1 MATLILTAVGSA
13 IGGPIGGAIGA
24 ALGQQADRALFG
36 PKAREGVR
44 LKELAVQTSSYGTP
58 IPAIFGAMRVAG
70 TVIWATDLV
79 ERRVKSGGSKGRPA
93 TVNYSYSVSMA
104 VAISSRPIVR
114 IGRIWADG
122 NLIRGQAGDLK
133 VDTQLRIYLGDADQ
147 SIDPLMASAENP
159 GACPAHRGIAYVM
172 FEDLQLADFGNRIP
186 SLTFELFERE
196 GAVPL
201 HDIFQTTS
209 AGEILGQAGH
219 SLEGFAVGG
228 SNVREVLAPLLD
240 AFPVELRTD
249 EGQMSLRD
257 SASGSVPAAVVTAAL
272 SENSESFGLPMQIMP
287 PPGQMPVSVSLRYY
301 DSSRDYQAGLQSSE
315 HRRSGR
321 TAIQVELPAVLDAG
335 TARRLAENKAMEAH
349 YCRGEWSGNISVSS
363 RRLAVGDRFADQH
376 GQIWKV
382 DEVEHRLGTIAIK
395 ARNAVVTSGATNM
408 QTAPGRHL
416 STPDLLAGETR
427 VALVEFPIIEG
438 IDAGKPLLAA
448 FASGTHAGWRRA
460 GLAVQTPSGLM
471 EIGSTAAP
479 AVMGVTLSALGP
491 HSTLLIDENTQ
502 LEIELFNDSMDI
514 ASRDGAPVDADAPYF
529 WIGGEFVRV
538 GKVEKLDAKIYRLS
552 RLQRG
557 CFSQSMFI
565 PDHGTGSMA
574 VLVEQQAARLINER
588 SFARGEF
595 AQIEAMGLSDLH
607 PVLASATVQAL
618 ATNPL
623 APVHGVATRS
633 GDGSILLE
641 WKRRSRID
649 LGWVDGVDQALGED
663 REAYAISL
671 EADGAGVGQWNS
683 SESRLQVSGAEIAA
697 LNLVTNSPLSFSVRQ
712 IGRFAQSDP
721 LVINVI

>member
-24 ALGQQADRALFG
+24 VLGQQADRALFG
-36 PKAREGVR
+36 PKAREGAR

-79 ERRVKSGGSKGRPA
+79 ERKVKSGGSKGRPA
-93 TVNYSYSVSMA
+93 TVSYSYSVSMA
-104 VAISSRPIVR
+104 VALSSRPIAR

-147 SIDPLMASAENP
+147 SIDPLMASAEDI
-159 GACPAHRGIAYVM
+159 GRCPACRGIAYVM

-196 GAVPL
+196 GVVPL
-201 HDIFQTTS
+201 HDIFQATS
-209 AGEILGQAGH
+209 AGEILGQTGH
-219 SLEGFAVGG
+219 SLQGFAVGG
-228 SNVREVLAPLLD
+228 SNVREALAPLLD

-249 EGQMSLRD
+249 EGRMSLRD
-257 SASGSVPAAVVTAAL
+257 SALGSDPVAVVTAAL
-272 SENSESFGLPMQIMP
+272 SENSECFGLPMQIMP

-321 TAIQVELPAVLDAG
+321 NAIQVELPAVLDAG

-363 RRLAVGDRFADQH
+363 GRLAVGDRFVDQH

-382 DEVEHRLGTIAIK
+382 DEIEHRLGTIAVK
-395 ARNAVVTSGATNM
+395 ARNAVVTFGATNM

-427 VALVEFPIIEG
+427 VAVVELPLTDG
-438 IDAGKPLLAA
+438 IDAGKPLLAV
-448 FASGTHAGWRRA
+448 FASGTQAGWRRA
-460 GLAVQTPSGLM
+460 GIALHTPSGLM
-471 EIGSTAAP
+471 EMGPTAAP
-479 AVMGVTLSALGP
+479 AIMGVTLNALGP
-491 HSTLLIDENTQ
+491 HTTLLIDEGSQ
-502 LEIELFNDSMDI
+502 LEIELFNGSMNI
-514 ASRDGAPVDADAPYF
+514 ASRDGAPVDVDAPHF
-529 WIGGEFVRV
+529 WIAGEFVRV
-538 GKVEKLDAKIYRLS
+538 GKVEKLAAKIYRLS

-557 CFSQSMFI
+557 CFSRTLSI
-565 PDHGTGSMA
+565 PVHNPGSMA
-574 VLVEQQAARLINER
+574 VLVEQEAARLINER
-588 SFARGEF
+588 SFARGEL
-595 AQIEAMGLSDLH
+595 ARIEAIGLSDQY

-618 ATNPL
+618 AATPL
-623 APVHGVATRS
+623 APVHGVVTRS

-649 LGWVDGVDQALGED
+649 RGWVDGVDQALGED
-663 REAYAISL
+663 REEYAISL
-671 EADGAGVGQWNS
+671 EVDGAGVGQWNS
-683 SESRLQVSGAEIAA
+683 SESRLLLLGAEIAA
-697 LNLVTNSPLSFSVRQ
+697 LNLVANSPLSFAVRQ

-721 LVINVI
+721 LVIDVI